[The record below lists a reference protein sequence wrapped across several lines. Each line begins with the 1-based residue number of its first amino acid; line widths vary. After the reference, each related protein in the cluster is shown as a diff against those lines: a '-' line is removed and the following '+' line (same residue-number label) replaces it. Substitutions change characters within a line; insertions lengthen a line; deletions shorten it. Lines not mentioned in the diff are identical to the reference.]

1 MFMEMESIDKKHSHL
16 GNYILVPKTFF
27 WTFVGG
33 IIIAVLSAWISL
45 VTGFAKVEKEIE
57 ILKVRFDKDE
67 KLITEN
73 TKKFEEIQSTLY
85 EIKMELIQKKDKK
98 YVE

>member
-1 MFMEMESIDKKHSHL
+1 MELQNVSEKYVLI
-16 GNYILVPKTFF
+16 PKTVF
-27 WTFVGG
+27 WTFLGAVV
-33 IIIAVLSAWISL
+33 IAVVSAWIGLIS
-45 VTGFAKVEKEIE
+45 GFAKVEKEIE

-85 EIKMELIQKKDKK
+85 EIKMELIQKKDKR
-98 YVE
+98 YIE

>member
-1 MFMEMESIDKKHSHL
+1 MEKNKFIIDETASKYTLISKSVLYTFL
-16 GNYILVPKTFF
+16 GGVL
-27 WTFVGG
+27 
-33 IIIAVLSAWISL
+33 IAVVSAWISL

-67 KLITEN
+67 KLINEN
-73 TKKFEEIQSTLY
+73 AKRFDEIQVTLY

-98 YVE
+98 FID